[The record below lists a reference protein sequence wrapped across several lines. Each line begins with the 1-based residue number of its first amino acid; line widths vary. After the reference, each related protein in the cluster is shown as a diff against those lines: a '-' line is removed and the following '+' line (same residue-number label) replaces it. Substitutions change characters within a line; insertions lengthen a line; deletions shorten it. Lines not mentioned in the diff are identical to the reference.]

1 MADFEMTTMD
11 LYQFEDVDYAKAKR
25 EEAQLKVDE
34 YLRDM
39 ITQDTSTRPGKR
51 KTALKM
57 NLAESNLCPKIF
69 QGRNVGISED
79 TKKKKILIVQDFRFF
94 LNPDRLKQL
103 IEKEFESKYA
113 GYLTGAEIDPFTEEE
128 KIEKDFLLE
137 SGFMNWDR
145 RDF

>member
-94 LNPDRLKQL
+94 LNPDRLK
-103 IEKEFESKYA
+103 
-113 GYLTGAEIDPFTEEE
+113 
-128 KIEKDFLLE
+128 
-137 SGFMNWDR
+137 
-145 RDF
+145 